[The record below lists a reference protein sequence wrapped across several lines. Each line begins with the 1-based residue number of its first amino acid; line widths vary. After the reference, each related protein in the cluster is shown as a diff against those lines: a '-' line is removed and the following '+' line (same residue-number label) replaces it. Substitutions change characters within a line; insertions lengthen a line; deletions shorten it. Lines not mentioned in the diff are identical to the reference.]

1 MCFCTNSIPDI
12 ATDGAFFDK
21 IDRSARISGACRL
34 APRAAGQLSDT
45 AGSGRPM
52 LQTGARTADH
62 PEDMDIFLALSMSQA
77 AIAHRSLAEVLALP
91 PAARFARLILRLAEP
106 DGTVRATQE
115 ELGRMAG
122 MSRAA
127 FHRSCATLIS
137 SGAVQM
143 QYAGLRII
151 DYMMQRRAAESG

>member
-1 MCFCTNSIPDI
+1 
-12 ATDGAFFDK
+12 
-21 IDRSARISGACRL
+21 
-34 APRAAGQLSDT
+34 
-45 AGSGRPM
+45 
-52 LQTGARTADH
+52 
-62 PEDMDIFLALSMSQA
+62 MDIFLALSMSQA
-77 AIAHRSLAEVLALP
+77 AIARRRLAEVAALP

-127 FHRSCATLIS
+127 FRRSCATLIS

-143 QYAGLRII
+143 QYAGLQYAGLRII
-151 DYMMQRRAAESG
+151 DDAASRRRVGLIQSE